1 METTD
6 REGTKMKAMTRFSL
20 ALGAVLA
27 FPGAALASDAV
38 TPEPVDAVWVSTQAR
53 SVPIPEP
60 VAVIDTAPEPVAKA
74 AIKRSVAD
82 LVRKAPAAPKT
93 TVKAKSKVRTYTLS
107 PVTALGSQKAVD
119 RGNLVTWMTRPTC
132 LLAGHDNMGWAWLDN
147 VPNGSVVK
155 VTRGPCAGKY
165 RVVTHKWQARKGG
178 PIPAWMSSYD
188 LVLQTCTGKTG
199 MGFSV
204 ARRI

>member
-1 METTD
+1 
-6 REGTKMKAMTRFSL
+6 MKASGRLIL
-20 ALGAVLA
+20 ALSAVLA
-27 FPGAALASDAV
+27 FPGVALASDTV
-38 TPEPVDAVWVSTQAR
+38 TPEPTETVWVSAQAR
-53 SVPIPEP
+53 SAPVPEP
-60 VAVIDTAPEPVAKA
+60 VIGMAPASKPVALT
-74 AIKRSVAD
+74 AIRRAMT
-82 LVRKAPAAPKT
+82 KT
-93 TVKAKSKVRTYTLS
+93 TGNRAHATVEPSGRKVKAKTYTLS
-107 PVTALGSQKAVD
+107 PVTALGSQKTVD
-119 RGNLVTWMTRPTC
+119 RGYLVTWMTRPTC

-188 LVLQTCTGKTG
+188 LVLQTCTGRTG
-199 MGFSV
+199 MGFSA

>member
-1 METTD
+1 MQ
-6 REGTKMKAMTRFSL
+6 AVIRFVL

-27 FPGAALASDAV
+27 FPGAALANDVVAPDP
-38 TPEPVDAVWVSTQAR
+38 PEAVWVSAQSR

-60 VAVIDTAPEPVAKA
+60 VAMVDTVEPVAHA
-74 AIKRSVAD
+74 VTKRETIDA
-82 LVRKAPAAPKT
+82 VRKA
-93 TVKAKSKVRTYTLS
+93 KAKARVRTYTLS

-119 RGNLVTWMTRPTC
+119 RGYLVTWMTRPTC

-155 VTRGPCAGKY
+155 VTRGPCAGRY
-165 RVVTHKWQARKGG
+165 RVITHKWQAQKGG
-178 PIPAWMSSYD
+178 PIPPWMSGYD

-199 MGFSV
+199 MGFSA